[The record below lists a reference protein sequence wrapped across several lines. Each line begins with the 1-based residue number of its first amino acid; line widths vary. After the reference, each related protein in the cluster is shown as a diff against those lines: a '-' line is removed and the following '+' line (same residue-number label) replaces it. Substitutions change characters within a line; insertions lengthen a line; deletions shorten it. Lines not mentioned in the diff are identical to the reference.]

1 MIGETLRRE
10 RERQKLSLKDIEQG
24 TSIRSAYIE
33 AIETGEYDKL
43 PGEVYAKGFI
53 KNYANFLNLN
63 SEALVKEFIGEIA
76 PPVVEAEDV
85 SVKNSVVET
94 VETPKVERVE
104 KVRTKITELEEP
116 NVKIRQNKGGSNSS
130 ILVIAAVVFIAVI
143 AGGIWYSI
151 QPQQGGEIV
160 KADVQTEQTQKIV
173 NEPDAI
179 GTATQT
185 PTMQNNSATP
195 ASNSA
200 VNSISAVTPQNVS
213 VQARFTGD
221 CWTRVTA
228 DGVVVYEGIANA
240 GQVLDWNGK
249 ERVNVR
255 VGNAGAVE
263 ITMNG
268 QNVGHIGAMGQVV
281 EKTFTR

>member
-63 SEALVKEFIGEIA
+63 SEALVKEFIREIA

-85 SVKNSVVET
+85 SVKNSVIET

-160 KADVQTEQTQKIV
+160 KADVHTEQTQKIV

-195 ASNSA
+195 ANNSA
-200 VNSISAVTPQNVS
+200 VNSVSAVTPQNVS